1 MICDKHKYRTEKEA
15 EIALQYIKSVPKR
28 FKREKFPIRHY
39 FCDYCK
45 HYHLTSKPANQES
58 IKLIYFDKFLT
69 LIRKSRSN

>member
-1 MICDKHKYRTEKEA
+1 MNCDKHKYRTEKEA
-15 EIALQYIKSVPKR
+15 EIALQYIKDVPKR

-58 IKLIYFDKFLT
+58 IKLVYFDEFLT